1 MAKIRI
7 VIADDHAVL
16 RDGIRALLSYCED
29 IEVVGEAQNGQEAV
43 AACERL
49 RPEVIVMDIAMP
61 VMNGLE
67 ATRQIRERFPDTRVL
82 ILTQQEEQ
90 QYAIPLLEADASGYL
105 TKRAVGSD
113 LVEAIRAVA
122 SGEMYI
128 HPSIAVLMARH
139 LKKHGGSDAP
149 AYALTPREKEILAL
163 VVGGKTSAQI
173 ALELSLSLKTVEWH
187 RSNLMNKLGVHSVAD
202 LVRHALQD
210 GLVDDIKPVD

>member
-1 MAKIRI
+1 MVKIQI

-16 RDGIRALLSYCED
+16 RDGLRALLSYCDD

-43 AACERL
+43 AVCEQL
-49 RPEVIVMDIAMP
+49 HPEVIVMDIAMP

-67 ATRQIRERFPDTRVL
+67 ATRQIRERFPDTRIL

-113 LVEAIRAVA
+113 LVQAIRTVA

-139 LKKHGGSDAP
+139 LKKRGEIESP
-149 AYALTPREKEILAL
+149 AFTLTPREKEILAL

-187 RSNLMNKLGVHSVAD
+187 RSNLMNKLGVHNIAD

-210 GLVDDIKPVD
+210 GLV